1 MWRRART
8 VLRNIFRQQNEQAVN
23 TGRAATVKLILLIT
37 SLALLMPYGANAIRS
52 LVRDAERY
60 IHPRASGYFV
70 LPPSVFNWSLAPA
83 CSAARRGVR
92 TRKGGQAPEALPNS

>member
-1 MWRRART
+1 MWRRARA

-23 TGRAATVKLILLIT
+23 TGRAAAVKLILLIT

-83 CSAARRGVR
+83 CAAAGRAGK
-92 TRKGGQAPEALPNS
+92 TRQGEKAT